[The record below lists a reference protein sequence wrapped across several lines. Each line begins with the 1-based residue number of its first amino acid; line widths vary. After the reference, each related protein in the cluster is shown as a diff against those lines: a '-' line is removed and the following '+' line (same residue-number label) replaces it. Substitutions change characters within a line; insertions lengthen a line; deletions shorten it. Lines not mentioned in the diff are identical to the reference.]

1 MKARLPFVRTLRFVR
16 DLLALMAHHK
26 SEQGELIGPSGGV
39 YNYRTEEL
47 DDGTDPRGWYGKY

>member
-1 MKARLPFVRTLRFVR
+1 MKAQLPIVRALRFAR
-16 DLLALMAHHK
+16 DLLALLANHK
-26 SEQGELIGPSGGV
+26 SDQDELIAPSGGV

>member
-1 MKARLPFVRTLRFVR
+1 MKARLQIVRAFRFTR
-16 DLLALMAHHK
+16 DLLALMANHNC
-26 SEQGELIGPSGGV
+26 EQDQLIGPSGGV